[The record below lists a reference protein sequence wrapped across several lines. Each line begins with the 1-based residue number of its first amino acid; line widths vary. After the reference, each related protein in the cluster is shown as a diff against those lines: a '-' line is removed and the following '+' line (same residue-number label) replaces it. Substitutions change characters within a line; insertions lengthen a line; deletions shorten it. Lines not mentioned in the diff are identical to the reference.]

1 MMYPPHLGFY
11 VRPSCQCGVCGDD
24 ICVIGYD
31 ESTVIHKRGNVL
43 IKEMNIFSRKLES
56 SYVSVNSNWIHPP
69 RATPG
74 KIFFQRANPGHPGKI
89 FCLIPCPSAKNDG
102 RIPGGGAKFSQT
114 RRNCSLSLQKK
125 SLKN

>member
-11 VRPSCQCGVCGDD
+11 VRPSCQCGICGDD

-31 ESTVIHKRGNVL
+31 ESTVIHKRGNVF

-56 SYVSVNSNWIHPP
+56 SYVSVNSNWVHPP
-69 RATPG
+69 PPG
-74 KIFFQRANPGHPGKI
+74 NPREKFFSASESRPPGQI

-102 RIPGGGAKFSQT
+102 
-114 RRNCSLSLQKK
+114 
-125 SLKN
+125 